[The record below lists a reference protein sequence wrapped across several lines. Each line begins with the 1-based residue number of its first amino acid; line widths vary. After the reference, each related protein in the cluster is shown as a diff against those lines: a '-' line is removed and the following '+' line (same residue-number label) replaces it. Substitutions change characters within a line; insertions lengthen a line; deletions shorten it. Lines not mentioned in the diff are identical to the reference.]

1 MNCGDKESLPSS
13 CRVVLFLA
21 FVRHILLNLL
31 WSCLSHPHP
40 APHLLSSDVCF
51 CCCCYCCFS
60 LPNFGSM
67 GRFPWLDQNPKPLAS
82 LAAFFADKCHQS
94 YSVIPLSLSVLIF
107 HNVDDM
113 MPLKIGALVMPG
125 AVEASRDVLTFS
137 GKQILL
143 ALVFAI
149 QNIMTLTAAWHCGSI
164 FSWWQK
170 VRGRESLFQVLSWI

>member
-1 MNCGDKESLPSS
+1 MYVF
-13 CRVVLFLA
+13 VVVVIVVFRYLTLAPWVDFLD
-21 FVRHILLNLL
+21 
-31 WSCLSHPHP
+31 WTK
-40 APHLLSSDVCF
+40 
-51 CCCCYCCFS
+51 
-60 LPNFGSM
+60 
-67 GRFPWLDQNPKPLAS
+67 NPKPLAS

-164 FSWWQK
+164 FSW
-170 VRGRESLFQVLSWI
+170 